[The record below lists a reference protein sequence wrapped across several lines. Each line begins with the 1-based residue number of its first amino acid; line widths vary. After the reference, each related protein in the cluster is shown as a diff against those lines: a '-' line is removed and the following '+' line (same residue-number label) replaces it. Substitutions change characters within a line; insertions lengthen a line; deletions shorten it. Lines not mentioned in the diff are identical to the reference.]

1 MTALK
6 KYSRLESS
14 AYWKETQSSEERS
27 VIISVGKTSLIISNY
42 NDDPITHWSLN
53 SIKLVDYKNGE
64 AVFSPNIG
72 DQEKLIVTDAEMIK
86 SLQLFIETKN
96 EKRTSNYVFLFVAV
110 IALITLAISF
120 FPFAKAKLQHLTL
133 SVVSEIHETQIAQS
147 LLQAH
152 LPEIGPICQSDQ
164 SDKILKSMVDLA
176 GIDGFTLKL
185 TVLKNQKLDA
195 IHLPG
200 GILLISE
207 KFLRDST
214 GPAEIFNLISRESK
228 VFSNRVPLK
237 KLISNQSLPDLLAF
251 LLGLSDEF
259 VSTNIETFKAEKV
272 YGPSNSN
279 NFLKDFTWM
288 TLTNI
293 CLS

>member
-96 EKRTSNYVFLFVAV
+96 EKRKTKRDR
-110 IALITLAISF
+110 I
-120 FPFAKAKLQHLTL
+120 
-133 SVVSEIHETQIAQS
+133 
-147 LLQAH
+147 
-152 LPEIGPICQSDQ
+152 
-164 SDKILKSMVDLA
+164 KS
-176 GIDGFTLKL
+176 
-185 TVLKNQKLDA
+185 
-195 IHLPG
+195 
-200 GILLISE
+200 
-207 KFLRDST
+207 
-214 GPAEIFNLISRESK
+214 
-228 VFSNRVPLK
+228 
-237 KLISNQSLPDLLAF
+237 
-251 LLGLSDEF
+251 
-259 VSTNIETFKAEKV
+259 
-272 YGPSNSN
+272 
-279 NFLKDFTWM
+279 
-288 TLTNI
+288 
-293 CLS
+293 